1 MAKIANGQC
10 LCGAVSYI
18 ARLEKEEFGACHC
31 EMCRRWTGGVN
42 LSFDGG
48 KDVRFSGNSLALYDS
63 SPWAERGFC
72 SKCGS
77 SLFYRS
83 KANNGYHISIGSL
96 VDKSLISS
104 MKFASQIYIDS
115 KPSSYEFLNKTNDM
129 TEAEVI
135 AFYSKKD

>member
-1 MAKIANGQC
+1 MAKAVSGQC
-10 LCGAVSYI
+10 LCGAVSYT
-18 ARLEKEEFGACHC
+18 AQLENEEFGACHC
-31 EMCRRWTGGVN
+31 EMCRRWTGGIN

-48 KDVRFSGNSLALYDS
+48 KDVEISGDSLVRFDS

-72 SKCGS
+72 GKCGS

-83 KANNGYHISIGSL
+83 KANNGYHISVGSL
-96 VDKSLISS
+96 TDKSLLSS

-115 KPSSYEFLNKTNDM
+115 KPKSYEFANTTSNM

-135 AFYSKKD
+135 AFYSKKE